1 MGPTL
6 GRLSHFPKLF
16 SSFVDISFCS
26 QGAGGKDGARDW
38 AGHRLSSS
46 SHILCLSSASHIFF
60 SALLLIYFALLLVK
74 FQDKITKINAW
85 PYPRDRIK
93 ICVCSSIVFACIQ
106 SIFKN
111 LNILKITYWF

>member
-46 SHILCLSSASHIFF
+46 SHILCLSSTSHIFCPP
-60 SALLLIYFALLLVK
+60 LVK

-85 PYPRDRIK
+85 SYPRDRIK
-93 ICVCSSIVFACIQ
+93 ICVCSSIVFDCIQ

>member
-6 GRLSHFPKLF
+6 EGFRIFLNFF

-46 SHILCLSSASHIFF
+46 SHILCLSSASHIFC
-60 SALLLIYFALLLVK
+60 SPLVK

-85 PYPRDRIK
+85 SYPRDRIK
-93 ICVCSSIVFACIQ
+93 ICVHMFRCTIVRSFQRA
-106 SIFKN
+106 K
-111 LNILKITYWF
+111 KISMWFQ

>member
-6 GRLSHFPKLF
+6 RRLSHFPKLF
-16 SSFVDISFCS
+16 SSFVDTSFCS

-46 SHILCLSSASHIFF
+46 SYILCLSSASHIFCPP
-60 SALLLIYFALLLVK
+60 LVK

-93 ICVCSSIVFACIQ
+93 ICVCSSIVFDGMMV
-106 SIFKN
+106 N
-111 LNILKITYWF
+111 L

>member
-16 SSFVDISFCS
+16 SSFVDTSFCS

-46 SHILCLSSASHIFF
+46 SHILCLSSASHIFC
-60 SALLLIYFALLLVK
+60 SPLVR

-93 ICVCSSIVFACIQ
+93 ICVCSSIVFDCMMV
-106 SIFKN
+106 N
-111 LNILKITYWF
+111 L